1 MISAEPLKRSEQAV
15 GFDAATPL
23 RRRSRWLLR
32 TFGTAF
38 RRARGGPKRLLFP
51 NRESPP
57 GDHIIRTYSG
67 FTLIEVLLAL
77 ALFAVSVVVLASAYI
92 NVLFGLESV
101 RVDRVLEQEMAF
113 VRSVVLT
120 APDRETLEEG
130 GELPTGELGL
140 AYWEAELEPTAI
152 ADLFVVRVSITIQ
165 GTRESEG
172 KTLNERLIVLR
183 PSWSEPVD
191 REELR
196 ADSKERIADLKLNRP
211 L

>member
-1 MISAEPLKRSEQAV
+1 MSAETGRNRVARSGSVDDGA
-15 GFDAATPL
+15 GFARPPGAT
-23 RRRSRWLLR
+23 
-32 TFGTAF
+32 F
-38 RRARGGPKRLLFP
+38 RR
-51 NRESPP
+51 
-57 GDHIIRTYSG
+57 SG

-77 ALFAVSVVVLASAYI
+77 ALFSVSVVVLASAYI
-92 NVLFGLESV
+92 NVIVGLESV

-113 VRSVVLT
+113 VRSAVLT
-120 APDRETLEEG
+120 APDLETLEEG

-152 ADLFVVRVSITIQ
+152 ADLFVVRVSITIE
-165 GTRESEG
+165 GTRETEG

-183 PSWSEPVD
+183 PGWSEPVD

-196 ADSKERIADLKLNRP
+196 AESKERIAELKLNRP

>member
-1 MISAEPLKRSEQAV
+1 MTAESDPQRNVTASA
-15 GFDAATPL
+15 
-23 RRRSRWLLR
+23 
-32 TFGTAF
+32 
-38 RRARGGPKRLLFP
+38 RA
-51 NRESPP
+51 
-57 GDHIIRTYSG
+57 G

-77 ALFAVSVVVLASAYI
+77 ALFSISVVVLASAYI

-130 GELPTGELGL
+130 GELPTGELGI

-152 ADLFVVRVSITIQ
+152 ADLFVVQVSVSLE
-165 GTRESEG
+165 GTREAEG
-172 KTLNERLIVLR
+172 KSLTERLVVLR
-183 PSWSEPVD
+183 PAWSEPLERD
-191 REELR
+191 ELR
-196 ADSKERIADLKLNRP
+196 AESSERLAELKLDRP

>member
-1 MISAEPLKRSEQAV
+1 MMNAEE
-15 GFDAATPL
+15 
-23 RRRSRWLLR
+23 RRGRN
-32 TFGTAF
+32 A
-38 RRARGGPKRLLFP
+38 
-51 NRESPP
+51 
-57 GDHIIRTYSG
+57 G
-67 FTLIEVLLAL
+67 FTLVEVLLAL
-77 ALFAVSVVVLASAYI
+77 ALFSVSVVVLASAYI
-92 NVLFGLESV
+92 NVLYGLESV

-152 ADLFVVRVSITIQ
+152 ADLFVVRVTINLE
-165 GTRESEG
+165 GTREAEG
-172 KTLNERLIVLR
+172 RTLNERLIVLR
-183 PSWSEPVD
+183 PSWSEPVE

-196 ADSKERIADLKLNRP
+196 AQSKERIADLNLNRP